1 MSLKSKINKLMR
13 EKGDCLENLTVSLEE
28 AWSRSANHET
38 LMFDQANS
46 VRLAAQVIRLLD
58 KELKVKKK
66 KV

>member
-28 AWSRSANHET
+28 AWSQSANHET
-38 LMFDQANS
+38 LMFDQVNS

>member
-1 MSLKSKINKLMR
+1 MR